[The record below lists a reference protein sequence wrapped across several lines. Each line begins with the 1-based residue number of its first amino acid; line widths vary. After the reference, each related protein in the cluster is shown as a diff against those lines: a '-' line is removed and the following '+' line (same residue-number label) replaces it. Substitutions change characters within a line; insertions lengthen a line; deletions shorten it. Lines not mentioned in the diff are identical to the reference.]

1 VDFYG
6 HIARIKGKEN
16 TMMTGSV
23 KDNPAKQRF
32 EMEVEGHLAIADYRL
47 EGNRLAI
54 THVEAPE
61 ALRGQG
67 VAGKLME
74 GVVEAARQRQ
84 LKIIPICSYAA
95 AWMRRHKEHQDLL
108 GV

>member
-1 VDFYG
+1 MHAG
-6 HIARIKGKEN
+6 P
-16 TMMTGSV
+16 V
-23 KDNPAKQRF
+23 KDNTAKRRF
-32 EMEVEGHLAIADYRL
+32 EMEVEGHLAIADYRQD
-47 EGNRLAI
+47 GNTLHI

-74 GVVEAARQRQ
+74 GVVASARERG
-84 LKIIPICSYAA
+84 LKIIPICSYAV
-95 AWMRRHKEHQDLL
+95 AWLRRHKEHQDLL